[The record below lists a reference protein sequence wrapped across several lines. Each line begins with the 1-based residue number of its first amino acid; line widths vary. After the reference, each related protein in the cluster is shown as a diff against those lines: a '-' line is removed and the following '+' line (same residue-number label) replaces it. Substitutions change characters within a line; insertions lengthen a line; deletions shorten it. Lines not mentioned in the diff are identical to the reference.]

1 MAAFDPARTE
11 VFRPTSEE
19 MVWNLLPEGCAL
31 DRVPDR
37 GSDVHL
43 RVARLEGQIIGTYV
57 VEALDTL
64 TYRVVWIAVEEAFRG
79 HGLGSWLLG
88 HAIGISESK
97 GARLINAPAGY
108 PGTLL
113 TRIGFTQIE
122 VRVEST
128 NEATQINELQL
139 ALSPD

>member
-1 MAAFDPARTE
+1 MASFDPTRTE

-19 MVWNLLPEGCAL
+19 MVWTLLAGGCSL

-37 GSDVHL
+37 GSGVHL
-43 RVARLEGQIIGTYV
+43 RVAKLDGQIIGTYV
-57 VEALDTL
+57 VEAVEAL

-88 HAIGISESK
+88 HAIGIAESK

-113 TRIGFTQIE
+113 NRIGFRPIE
-122 VRVEST
+122 AQVEST
-128 NEATQINELQL
+128 DELQL